1 MITQITQEGAFDA
14 TLRRQIN
21 ANFNNLSFVTQGNIW
36 WVRPVNG
43 SDSNDGKTSATAF
56 KTCAAALA
64 AATANQNDIVLLC
77 GEGNALASA
86 TDFQATTLNWNKDMV
101 HLMGVNDGCM
111 IGQRARIDAATA
123 LPAFANLFV
132 LSANACMIRDIEFFQ
147 GPGSTTL
154 SAAQTAVTISG
165 VRNRF
170 VNCQISGIG
179 DATQDYAGSNSLTI
193 TGDENIFQHCYIG
206 LDTVIRSTATTE
218 VVISGTPA
226 RLIFEDCQFNSYTSL
241 TTFKA
246 VQIGTSVDR
255 FVKFKNCEF
264 SASVHLP
271 SVGVPTGAI
280 GITTMNGQVMLIN
293 PAIFGYALAS
303 TGGNA
308 YVKVVTFQAGT
319 SVQGIGQSAAAS

>member
-154 SAAQTAVTISG
+154 PMVIFSKVRLGVSPDVNALATMMVLVVACGVVGSSAWMRA
-165 VRNRF
+165 
-170 VNCQISGIG
+170 
-179 DATQDYAGSNSLTI
+179 
-193 TGDENIFQHCYIG
+193 
-206 LDTVIRSTATTE
+206 
-218 VVISGTPA
+218 
-226 RLIFEDCQFNSYTSL
+226 
-241 TTFKA
+241 
-246 VQIGTSVDR
+246 VDR
-255 FVKFKNCEF
+255 RQARER
-264 SASVHLP
+264 A
-271 SVGVPTGAI
+271 
-280 GITTMNGQVMLIN
+280 
-293 PAIFGYALAS
+293 
-303 TGGNA
+303 
-308 YVKVVTFQAGT
+308 QAGE
-319 SVQGIGQSAAAS
+319 